1 MTDKEHI
8 IINGKKQYC
17 KILFRCKH
25 INDLKAYDM
34 IRNGIKITPENAP
47 VDDFDLMLI
56 ENTDSPF
63 GFSSVCKRNSK
74 ENVWEYSGF
83 GHSGACSIVTAL
95 LKQLARK
102 TQELDKYKQSLDE
115 KNKFLQDLGISASGE
130 FKRIK
135 FYIES
140 LKNKYN
146 ENARYRKALDEIE
159 SICLEDVHTFADGTE
174 LRYDSLD
181 DILDII
187 NNAKGEEDK
196 Q

>member
-34 IRNGIKITPENAP
+34 ICNGIKITPENAP

-102 TQELDKYKQSLDE
+102 TQECEELKEQLQANQPTGICETCMAKAILQNDKYRKTLEEIWGLTQS
-115 KNKFLQDLGISASGE
+115 I
-130 FKRIK
+130 
-135 FYIES
+135 
-140 LKNKYN
+140 
-146 ENARYRKALDEIE
+146 
-159 SICLEDVHTFADGTE
+159 
-174 LRYDSLD
+174 LD
-181 DILDII
+181 DFETYDTEMQLSYCHDISYQILDII
-187 NNAKGEEDK
+187 NKAKGEGNEYNG
-196 Q
+196 